1 MIIENTNVDL
11 AQKPS
16 FCQTLVTGS
25 TGLNVL
31 SLFDG
36 MSCGQ
41 IALERA
47 GIKVDKY
54 FASEIDKYAIQITQK
69 NYPNTIQLG
78 DVTQWHNWDI
88 DWSSIDLVIGGSPC
102 QSFSVAGKGAGFN
115 GKSGLFFE
123 FADIVHN
130 VILHN
135 HKALFLLENVVMK
148 KEWQDIISKI
158 MGVQPIMIDSALF
171 SAQQRKRLYWTNIDV
186 DLSKL
191 PNSNEVIADV
201 LELPIVNKRENK
213 ILMSKS
219 DFKVSV
225 RKNYID
231 KKELALFL
239 RNHKTKTINEI
250 AVFCDAPK
258 TMVEHWFRMDGSF
271 SIPNVKYWYKLK
283 ECLSIEDCKYDKAVT
298 EFEIKNNSFDM
309 AKRIYHID
317 GKHPTLT
324 TLTGGGQRKTIT
336 DGNEMFYL
344 NPEHC
349 EKLQTVPLGYTKTA
363 SERQRFRMLG
373 NGWTVDVIAHIFG
386 GLS

>member
-1 MIIENTNVDL
+1 MIIESTNVDL

-41 IALERA
+41 LALQKA
-47 GIKVDKY
+47 VIKVNQY
-54 FASEIDKYAIQITQK
+54 FASEIDKHAIAVTQH
-69 NYPNTIQLG
+69 NFPNTKQLG
-78 DVTQWHNWDI
+78 SITELKTDTLPK
-88 DWSSIDLVIGGSPC
+88 IDLLIGGSPC
-102 QSFSVAGKGAGFN
+102 QSFSNAGLRNGFD
-115 GKSGLFFE
+115 GKSGLFWE
-123 FADIVHN
+123 YVRVLKEI
-130 VILHN
+130 
-135 HKALFLLENVVMK
+135 KPKYFLLENVKMK
-148 KEWQDIISKI
+148 QEWQDIISKEI
-158 MGVQPIMIDSALF
+158 GVEPIEICSSLF
-171 SAQQRKRLYWTNIDV
+171 SAQQRKRLYWTNIDIN
-186 DLSKL
+186 LLKL
-191 PNSNEVIADV
+191 PKSNEVIADV
-201 LELPIVNKRENK
+201 LELPIKNKRESK

-219 DFKVSV
+219 DFQVKV

-239 RNHKTKTINEI
+239 RSYKTKTINEI
-250 AVFCDAPK
+250 SIFFFFLK
-258 TMVEHWFRMDGSF
+258 TIVEHWIRVDNSF
-271 SIPNVKYWYKLK
+271 SIPDVEYWTKLK
-283 ECLSIEDCKYDKAVT
+283 ECLDIQDCKYDKAVT

-336 DGNEMFYL
+336 DGSEMFYL

-349 EKLQTVPLGYTKTA
+349 EKLQTVPLGYTKIA

>member
-1 MIIENTNVDL
+1 MKTDTKPTSNTAENGNKS
-11 AQKPS
+11 KPLL
-16 FCQTLVTGS
+16 QA
-25 TGLNVL
+25 VL

-41 IALERA
+41 IALNKNGFE
-47 GIKVDKY
+47 IKEY
-54 FASEIDKYAIQITQK
+54 FASEIDNHAINVTLN
-69 NYPNTIQLG
+69 NYPKTKQIGSVTELNTSELPK
-78 DVTQWHNWDI
+78 
-88 DWSSIDLVIGGSPC
+88 IDLLIGGSPC
-102 QSFSVAGKGAGFN
+102 QSFSNAGLRNGFD
-115 GKSGLFFE
+115 GKSKLFYE
-123 FADIVHN
+123 YVR
-130 VILHN
+130 VL
-135 HKALFLLENVVMK
+135 KETKPTYFLLENVKMK
-148 KEWQDIISKI
+148 KEWQDIISKEL
-158 MGVQPIMIDSALF
+158 GVEPIEICSSLF
-171 SAQQRKRLYWTNIDV
+171 SAQQRKRLYWTNIKV

-191 PNSNEVIADV
+191 PKSNNVIADI
-201 LELPIVNKRENK
+201 LELPIKNKRENK

-219 DFKVSV
+219 DFKVKV

-239 RNHKTKTINEI
+239 RSYKTKTINEI
-250 AVFCDAPK
+250 SIFCDAPK
-258 TMVEHWFRMDGSF
+258 TMVEHWFRTDNSF
-271 SIPNVKYWYKLK
+271 SIPDTEYWFKLK
-283 ECLSIEDCKYDKAVT
+283 EILKIEDCKYDKAVT
-298 EFEIKNNSFDM
+298 EFELKNNSFDM

-373 NGWTVDVIAHIFG
+373 NGWTVDVIAFI
-386 GLS
+386 LSFIPQSQYCL